1 MTGGIL
7 TSIKDDGNNEISEV
21 ISDFEQESVYDTSG
35 YVSDY
40 PYNEDNVNII
50 GKTNG
55 KVAEG
60 ISNAIN
66 KVIDSFFELVK
77 KLVS

>member
-1 MTGGIL
+1 MAGGIL
-7 TSIKDDGNNEISEV
+7 TSIKNDNGNEISEV
-21 ISDFEQESVYDTSG
+21 VSDFEQESVYDTSG
-35 YVSDY
+35 YVSDF

-55 KVAEG
+55 KLAEG

-66 KVIDSFFELVK
+66 KAIDSFFKLVK